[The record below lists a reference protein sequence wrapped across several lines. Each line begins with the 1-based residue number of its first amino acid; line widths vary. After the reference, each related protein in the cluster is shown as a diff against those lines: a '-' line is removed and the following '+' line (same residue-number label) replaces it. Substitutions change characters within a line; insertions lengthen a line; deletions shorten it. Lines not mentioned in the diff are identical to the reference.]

1 MGVLIRQVVGRL
13 RSDRRALLAVAI
25 AFIANA
31 VILAAYIWS
40 RGGQSTTVSFAIE
53 GETASVAVDGRLQSF
68 ALDLEGVP
76 LQGGIILTLSD
87 TGALPSLPN
96 PRGVARVEVL
106 DFAGENT
113 LFEDDFS
120 DGLDPAW
127 EVTGGAII
135 GDGVIGSTG
144 NAQLA
149 LKIEQWR
156 DVRVNVVYKNV
167 QSASIGLRAR
177 DDGYAV
183 FATVRPFHWNQDA
196 TGWINI
202 APGRPGVEAPGIG
215 IELDRSQSMKSL
227 LAMLTRPYPY
237 ALLLGL
243 IAVLLTAILTF
254 FPTGN
259 ASDRIRPLQRIPPW
273 VIAVAFAEVVFII
286 LLYFNFS
293 SREHMPYV
301 PDSVAYLFQAKI
313 FASGNLTT
321 DPPRV
326 QGAFDFF
333 IPAPF
338 VLTEDSWGAQFPF
351 FHPFSLAIGQLF
363 GAPWLM
369 PPLFGAASAALIYVV
384 GRRVYNGRVA
394 LLAAVLLA
402 TSPFFIMQASNLM
415 SHNTA
420 GFLLLACLAA
430 LTYRDKRPLLSGV
443 LAGLAFGLF
452 LNTRPLTA
460 LALALPFA
468 VFLLAGLLPP
478 KTRRQSVIHVGAF
491 FVAGAAMALLFLGW
505 NYALTG
511 DAFTTGYQSTGVTFF
526 DRASP
531 EAPAVGPDRGAVS
544 SVGTGGSHDSAVG
557 VQNER
562 MQLALLLLVLHGWP
576 AFVGLI
582 FSLLPFLLGSRNPQ
596 DWFFLAC
603 ATAATAI
610 WVLYESS
617 GVMYG
622 PRYWFEALPFLILLA
637 ARGAD
642 RAADLIASLVAA
654 GRDGDLDAAHR
665 PYWAARTV
673 VFGVIGLLVLG
684 SVYGWLLGQRTSWQ
698 ADLVPNRASAMCCAL
713 GVDDRIHR
721 LADEQDLHDALVLVD
736 PCGNNFVCYGSVFW
750 RNSADLDGD
759 IVYARDITTKRAE
772 IIAAYPGRTVYLATY
787 QREGSDEATLRPYFP

>member
-1 MGVLIRQVVGRL
+1 MGALFRQVVERL

-31 VILAAYIWS
+31 IIIAAYIWS
-40 RGGQSTTVSFAIE
+40 RGGQTTVVSFAIE
-53 GETASVAVDGRLQSF
+53 GKTAGVAVDGRVQSL

-76 LQGGIILTLSD
+76 VEGGIILTLSD

-96 PRGVARVEVL
+96 PRGIASVEVL

-135 GDGVIGSTG
+135 GDGVVGSTG
-144 NAQLA
+144 DAQLA
-149 LKIEQWR
+149 LKNEKWR

-177 DDGYAV
+177 DDGYGL
-183 FATVRPFHWNQDA
+183 FATVKPFHWNQDA

-202 APGRPGVEAPGIG
+202 AAGRPGVEKPGVA

-254 FPTGN
+254 VPSSD
-259 ASDRIRPLQRIPPW
+259 ASSRLQSLRRIPKWTIP
-273 VIAVAFAEVVFII
+273 AAFAGAVFMM
-286 LLYFNFS
+286 LLYFNVS

-301 PDSVAYLFQAKI
+301 PDSVAYLFQAKV

-338 VLTEDSWGAQFPF
+338 VLTEDSWAAQFPF

-363 GAPWLM
+363 GVPWLI
-369 PPLFGAASAALIYVV
+369 PPLFGAGSAALIYVV

-394 LLAAVLLA
+394 VLAAVLLA
-402 TSPFFIMQASNLM
+402 TSPFFILQASNLM

-430 LTYRDKRPLLSGV
+430 LTYREQRPVLSGV
-443 LAGLAFGLF
+443 FAGLAFGLF

-460 LALALPFA
+460 LALSIPFG
-468 VFLLAGLLPP
+468 VLLLAGLIPP
-478 KTRRQSVIHVGAF
+478 ETRRKSAIHIGAF
-491 FVAGAAMALLFLGW
+491 ITAGAAMALLFLGW

-511 DAFTTGYQSTGVTFF
+511 DPFTTGYQATGVTFF

-531 EAPAVGPDRGAVS
+531 EAPTLEPDRGAVS
-544 SVGTGGSHDSAVG
+544 AVGTGGSHDSAIG

-576 AFVGLI
+576 VFVGLI
-582 FSLLPFLLGSRNPQ
+582 FSLFPFLLGSRNPY

-622 PRYWFEALPFLILLA
+622 PRYWYEALPFLILLA

-654 GRDGDLDAAHR
+654 GRDGELDATNR
-665 PYWAARTV
+665 PHWAARAV
-673 VFGVIGLLVLG
+673 VFGVVAVLVLG

-698 ADLVPNRASAMCCAL
+698 ADLVPNRASTMCCIL
-713 GVDDRIHR
+713 GVDDRIHV
-721 LADEQDLHDALVLVD
+721 LAEEQNIHDALVLVD

-750 RNSADLDGD
+750 RNEADLDGD
-759 IVYARDITTKRAE
+759 IVYARDIRAKRDE
-772 IIAAYPGRTVYLATY
+772 IIAAYPGRTVYVATY
-787 QREGSDEATLRPYFP
+787 QSDGSDAATLRPYFP